1 MTFNSRWWQRFHIL
15 VMTSY
20 EATAMFR
27 NGRLAEKLE
36 RPFLRFSKKPFAV
49 SSSNWT
55 SPGLFDTSG
64 L

>member
-36 RPFLRFSKKPFAV
+36 RPFLRFSKKPFA
-49 SSSNWT
+49 
-55 SPGLFDTSG
+55 GY
-64 L
+64 